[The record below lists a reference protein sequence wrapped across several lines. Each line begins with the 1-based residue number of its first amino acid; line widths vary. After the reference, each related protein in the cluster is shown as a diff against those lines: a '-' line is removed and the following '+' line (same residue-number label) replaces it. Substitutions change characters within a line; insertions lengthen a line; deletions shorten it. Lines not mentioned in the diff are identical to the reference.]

1 MGGSGRCF
9 FLLGA
14 RVESDKVAP
23 PPLALKYK
31 LDNDDDHM
39 WHIHQ
44 NFDWGEEWITSFKL
58 PPGGGVDDGIM
69 DKDTPG
75 HIHSFAFTLETSK

>member
-1 MGGSGRCF
+1 MGDVFSYLALGSKATK
-9 FLLGA
+9 LP
-14 RVESDKVAP
+14 P
-23 PPLALKYK
+23 PPLDLKYK